1 MSSNLINIG
10 LSGLNAAQWGLTVT
24 SENISNATT
33 AGYDVENP
41 VYSESS
47 GQYTSSGY
55 LPQGVSTTTVQRAYS
70 QYLTTELNTAQSQ
83 SGSLGINY
91 TMLAQLNN
99 LVGSPTSGISTA
111 ITNFFTGLQN
121 VANSP
126 STSATRQTAISDAQT
141 LASQLNAAGSGYDQL
156 RSSVNTQMS
165 DTVSQINTYTAQ
177 IASLNQQINAAAS
190 SGQPPNQLMD
200 QRDQAV
206 SNLSQLI
213 GIQVVQNN
221 GSLSVY
227 MQGGQSLV
235 QGSTSYNL
243 GTAPSPG
250 DVSEDAVTYLGA
262 AGASTSA
269 PTQYLSDSQVVNMG
283 GQLGGLVQFRSQSL
297 DPAEAQLGAIA
308 TSFAA
313 QVNQQNELG
322 VDLNG
327 NAGGALFTVGAPQA
341 TPSTTNQS
349 SATLGVSLVNATQPP
364 AGDYTLSYD
373 GTNYI
378 LTDKSTGATVGSTT
392 NLANPIDG
400 MQFTLSSPM
409 SPGDSFTVSPTR
421 GALDSF
427 GLATTAG
434 SAIAAA
440 APVLATATTG
450 NTGSATITSGSVATG
465 YSLPATTTTLTYNS
479 AAGGFIG
486 FPPDSTVSIGGVQQT
501 LSSVG
506 VAATGNQGTG
516 TISAVTVNTA
526 QASNADTYT
535 INFGAGGT
543 SYTIT
548 DTSASGSTT
557 SASQPYTAGSPIT
570 LGGMSVSISGTP
582 SAGDSFTVGQVVPYN
597 AANGAAITVNSA
609 TTPPPS
615 GAMNAVSFTIS
626 GTPSNGDTFT
636 IAANKNAQ
644 SDGRNAQLLSGI
656 VTSKVLNGGT
666 STLTGAYASYVNQV
680 GDTTAQVEASNTTQT
695 ALVTQITS
703 AQQSVSGVNINE
715 EAANLLQYQQMYQA
729 NSKVIQTADT
739 LFQTILGIFQ

>member
-24 SENISNATT
+24 SENISNSTT
-33 AGYDVENP
+33 AGYDVESP

-70 QYLTTELNTAQSQ
+70 QYLTAELNTAQSQ
-83 SGSLGINY
+83 GGALSTNY

-111 ITNFFTGLQN
+111 ITNYFTGLQN
-121 VANSP
+121 VETSP

-141 LASQLNAAGSGYDQL
+141 LASQLNAAGTQYDQL
-156 RSSVNTQMS
+156 RSSVNTQMA

-177 IASLNQQINAAAS
+177 IAKLNDQINAAAS

-206 SNLSQLI
+206 SSLSQLI
-213 GIQVVQNN
+213 GVQVVQTN
-221 GSLSVY
+221 GSYNVY

-243 GTAPSPG
+243 GTAASPG
-250 DVSEDAVTYLGA
+250 DVSESAVTYLGA
-262 AGASTSA
+262 AGSSTSA
-269 PTQYLSDSQVVNMG
+269 PTQYLSDSQVAGMG

-313 QVNQQNELG
+313 QVNAQNALG
-322 VDLNG
+322 LDLNG
-327 NAGGALFTVGAPQA
+327 NAGGALFSVAAPQA
-341 TPSTTNQS
+341 TPNSTNQS
-349 SATLGVSLVNATQPP
+349 AATLGVSFVNASQPP

-378 LTDKSTGATVGSTT
+378 LTDKSTGATVGSTN

-400 MQFTLSSPM
+400 MQFTLTGAM
-409 SPGDSFTVSPTR
+409 SPGDSFSVSPTR

-427 GLATTAG
+427 ALATTSG

-440 APVLATATTG
+440 APVLATPATG
-450 NTGSATITSGSVATG
+450 NAGTANITSGSVATG

-486 FPPDSTVSIGGVQQT
+486 LPPDSTVTVGGVAQA

-506 VAATGNQGTG
+506 VAATGNTGTG
-516 TISAVTVNTA
+516 TISAVTVNTV

-543 SYTIT
+543 TYTIT

-557 SASQPYTAGSPIT
+557 SAAQPYTAGSAIT

-609 TTPPPS
+609 TTPAPS

-666 STLTGAYASYVNQV
+666 STLTSAYASYVNQV
-680 GDTTAQVEASNTTQT
+680 GDTTSQVEASNTTQT